1 MMENQMTH
9 DQIEEIWTSISSYLP
24 ERVKLDCAV
33 DYVKTLMDIG
43 IDTRVLKAAGEHDD
57 RLEQAVKIILEDEDR
72 LEEDEGEEQGYYD
85 E

>member
-1 MMENQMTH
+1 MQENQMTH
-9 DQIEEIWTSISSYLP
+9 DQIEEIWTSVSSYLP

-43 IDTRVLKAAGEHDD
+43 IDTRILKAAGEHDD
-57 RLEQAVKIILEDEDR
+57 RLEQAVQIVLEDEDN
-72 LEEDEGEEQGYYD
+72 LEEDEEEEHNYYN

>member
-33 DYVKTLMDIG
+33 DYVKTLLDIG
-43 IDTRVLKAAGEHDD
+43 VDTRVLKAAGEHDD
-57 RLEQAVKIILEDEDR
+57 RLEQAVNIVLEDE
-72 LEEDEGEEQGYYD
+72 EVEDEDGEEEQGYYD

>member
-1 MMENQMTH
+1 MENQMTAN
-9 DQIEEIWTSISSYLP
+9 QIEEIWIAISNYLP
-24 ERVKLDCAV
+24 DRVKLDCAV

-57 RLEQAVKIILEDEDR
+57 RLEQAVQIVLEDEDN
-72 LEEDEGEEQGYYD
+72 LEEDEEEEHNYYN

>member
-1 MMENQMTH
+1 MENPMTH
-9 DQIEEIWTSISSYLP
+9 DQIEEIWTSVANYIP

-33 DYVKTLMDIG
+33 DYVKTLLDQG

-57 RLEQAVKIILEDEDR
+57 RLEQAISIVLEDSY
-72 LEEDEGEEQGYYD
+72 EEDESYFEE